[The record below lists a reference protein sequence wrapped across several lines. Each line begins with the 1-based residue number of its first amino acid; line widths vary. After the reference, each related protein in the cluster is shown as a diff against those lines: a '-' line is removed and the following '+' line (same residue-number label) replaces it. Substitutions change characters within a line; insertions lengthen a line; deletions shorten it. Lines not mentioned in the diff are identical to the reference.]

1 MLERDKNPTSE
12 GSGTMLFQL
21 LKSLLMILPQSTCYN
36 ILKDRLVSVSRFR
49 QSTSVST
56 VVRPEM
62 TMTPW
67 RESQP
72 FVKRIREVRAL
83 HCTAKW
89 QNIRADSLEVP
100 KLERETVLDEGADR
114 RGWLGYSSKD
124 EEIQGRLK
132 ARQDSRLKL
141 TIEEV
146 KEGYHDLGVVGESVE
161 KVKPLTP
168 NHEEGGKE
176 EKDAERW
183 KNYWE
188 DSET

>member
-1 MLERDKNPTSE
+1 MLEKDKNPTSE

-36 ILKDRLVSVSRFR
+36 TLKDRLVSVSRFR
-49 QSTSVST
+49 QSSSVSGV
-56 VVRPEM
+56 VVRPELNAIS
-62 TMTPW
+62 
-67 RESQP
+67 RETQP
-72 FVKRIREVRAL
+72 FVNRIREVRAL

-114 RGWLGYSSKD
+114 RGWLGYGSKE

-146 KEGYHDLGVVGESVE
+146 KEGYHDLDVVGESVE

-168 NHEEGGKE
+168 NREEDGKE
-176 EKDAERW
+176 EKDSERW

-188 DSET
+188 DAET